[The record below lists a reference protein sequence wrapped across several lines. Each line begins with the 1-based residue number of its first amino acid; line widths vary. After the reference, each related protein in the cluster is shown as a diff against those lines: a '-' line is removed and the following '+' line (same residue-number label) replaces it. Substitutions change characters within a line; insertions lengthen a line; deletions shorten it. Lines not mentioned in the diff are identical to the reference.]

1 MFSCFLTIR
10 WSSQCILVDFCDSCN
25 LCLYYV
31 ILIVLQFFLLKK
43 KLTDVHLSK
52 SQMHFYQ
59 PHGNLQTV
67 KRTTLGAGKICVKCV
82 ICCN

>member
-1 MFSCFLTIR
+1 MPLSRTFDSSTI
-10 WSSQCILVDFCDSCN
+10 
-25 LCLYYV
+25 
-31 ILIVLQFFLLKK
+31 FLLRK

-82 ICCN
+82 I